1 MHKDCVIH
9 DVEQGSDEW
18 HQVRCGLITASEVR
32 LLMTPTLKVANNDK
46 SRSHIY
52 ELSAQ
57 RLSGYVEPTYISDEM
72 LAGHTN
78 EVIARDLYSDAYEPI
93 EEVGFITRDFGGVTI
108 GYSPDGVAVM
118 SNKGI
123 EIKSRRQKYHVR
135 AVIDDEVPPEHILQV
150 QTGLLVTGWDSI
162 DFITYSAGL
171 PMWVTECKP
180 IAEYQDAI
188 LSAAVDAE
196 SKINEMIEKYQERIA
211 SAPVLIQTER
221 EDDAQ
226 EVYFDE

>member
-1 MHKDCVIH
+1 MHKDCVVH

-18 HQVRCGLITASEVR
+18 HQARCGLITASEVK
-32 LLMTPTLKVANNDK
+32 LLLTPTLKTANNDK
-46 SRSHIY
+46 SRSNIY
-52 ELSAQ
+52 ELAAQ
-57 RLSGYVEPTYISDEM
+57 RISRYIEPTYISDEM

-93 EEVGFITRDFGGVTI
+93 EEVGFITRDFGGFTI
-108 GYSPDGVAVM
+108 GYSPDGAAVM

-123 EIKSRRQKYHVR
+123 EIKSRRQKYHVK
-135 AVIDDEVPPEHILQV
+135 AVVDDEVPDEHILQV
-150 QTGLLVTGWDSI
+150 QAGLLVTGWDAI

-188 LSAAVDAE
+188 LSAAEDAE
-196 SKINEMIEKYQERIA
+196 SKIKELIEQYQERLA
-211 SAPVLIQTER
+211 SARVLIETER
-221 EDDAQ
+221 EDDA
-226 EVYFDE
+226 FDMVV